1 MLIASVSISV
11 EIIFCCS
18 YTQIREFIP
27 AKYLVDISLIPVNSL
42 IISYFLVVLLAE
54 YNFIL
59 TLSISIF
66 FTEVSMFGDEGKA

>member
-1 MLIASVSISV
+1 
-11 EIIFCCS
+11 
-18 YTQIREFIP
+18 
-27 AKYLVDISLIPVNSL
+27 L